1 MGIVEMNISAS
12 LIIAFTML
20 LRDTALKKLPNI
32 MFCTLWGLV
41 IIRLLVPWSI
51 TCEVSI
57 FNLYYFFRDDILYQ
71 GDAFSTIQPI
81 SVETMIMQEGTPLV
95 ISGTE
100 FIKLIWIAGV
110 IVAVGICIFSY
121 VGAFVRLKNCIT
133 LEEDSFAVKWIRAQK
148 GFRKIS
154 VKLSWGLTTPVS
166 GGIFFPTIILP
177 YDYDIANEDILRH
190 LLCHEYMH
198 IKYHHTL
205 WKVIM
210 LAAMCINWF
219 NPMVYVM
226 MRYIIRDMEVFCDNR
241 AVAYLKLENK
251 KKYIETI
258 IEVVNR
264 TKQAE
269 KKKNGKKEKRLFL
282 YNGLLKDELKERVE
296 LLEKWKKV
304 SALTAVASV
313 MIVTSV
319 TSVFATTS
327 NAVVNDRQN
336 DIVSEEYID
345 DEAVIQENTDV
356 SDVTV
361 PNMNTEKSTI
371 IEGIDVVTLTEN
383 DVELPEERAARY
395 LVVRNYKYVQYGYLP
410 KKLKASIEQ
419 DGYIYEGTLDLDSY
433 HYDLS
438 TDKYTGYY
446 SGKLYR

>member
-1 MGIVEMNISAS
+1 
-12 LIIAFTML
+12 
-20 LRDTALKKLPNI
+20 
-32 MFCTLWGLV
+32 
-41 IIRLLVPWSI
+41 
-51 TCEVSI
+51 
-57 FNLYYFFRDDILYQ
+57 
-71 GDAFSTIQPI
+71 
-81 SVETMIMQEGTPLV
+81 
-95 ISGTE
+95 
-100 FIKLIWIAGV
+100 
-110 IVAVGICIFSY
+110 
-121 VGAFVRLKNCIT
+121 
-133 LEEDSFAVKWIRAQK
+133 
-148 GFRKIS
+148 
-154 VKLSWGLTTPVS
+154 
-166 GGIFFPTIILP
+166 
-177 YDYDIANEDILRH
+177 
-190 LLCHEYMH
+190 
-198 IKYHHTL
+198 
-205 WKVIM
+205 M

-336 DIVSEEYID
+336 DVVSKENIKD
-345 DEAVIQENTDV
+345 GSIIQEDI
-356 SDVTV
+356 DV
-361 PNMNTEKSTI
+361 PNINIENSTI

-410 KKLKASIEQ
+410 TKLDASIEQ
-419 DGYIYEGTLDLDSY
+419 DGYIYKGTLDLDSY
-433 HYDLS
+433 HRDLS